1 MRNMSRIRFW
11 NNVGFGAALAY
22 LAVLL
27 GLIVGWVMNIISVVG
42 ALSDPITGMFIARL
56 VGCVVFPLG
65 GVLGYF

>member
-1 MRNMSRIRFW
+1 MNRFRLW
-11 NNVGFGAALAY
+11 NNIGFGAILAY

-27 GLIVGWVMNIISVVG
+27 GLAVGWVMNIISIVG

-56 VGCVVFPLG
+56 VGTVVFPLG